1 LDPSLFG
8 PTEYVVTE
16 YGVADLVG
24 RTEPERAE
32 ELIKSLTR
40 ILEKNWSGR
49 VGRGVYW
56 KKYFNE
62 NFK

>member
-1 LDPSLFG
+1 
-8 PTEYVVTE
+8 VTE